1 MIKAGALRERITIE
15 VPTELRSPLGEAT
28 LSWATFAIV
37 WASVDGLSSREM
49 LQAQQANAIASH
61 KIRTRFLPG
70 LLHTHRIVWRGRTM
84 EIASVVERENRTVHE
99 ILAREVQ

>member
-1 MIKAGALRERITIE
+1 MIKSGSMRERITIE
-15 VPTELRSPLGEAT
+15 APTESRSPLGEAT
-28 LSWATFAIV
+28 LSWATFATV

-61 KIRTRFLPG
+61 KIRIRFLPG
-70 LLHTHRIVWRGRTM
+70 LLHTHRVVWRGRTM
-84 EIASVVERENRTVHE
+84 EIASVVERENRTMHE